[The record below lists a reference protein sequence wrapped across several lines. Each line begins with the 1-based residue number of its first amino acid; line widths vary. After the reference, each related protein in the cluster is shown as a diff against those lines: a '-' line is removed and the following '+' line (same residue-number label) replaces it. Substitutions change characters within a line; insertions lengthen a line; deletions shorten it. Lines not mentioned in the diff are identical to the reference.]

1 MCYNYSG
8 SIFDDNGGQ
17 LRESDILR
25 VQTFLVYLLT
35 AFFGVGNIARYD
47 FGGLIYSDYFL
58 PRRTNSPIN

>member
-35 AFFGVGNIARYD
+35 AFFGVGNIAR
-47 FGGLIYSDYFL
+47 
-58 PRRTNSPIN
+58 